1 MQDRTLFHQAHDNIV
16 KITTKIGM
24 NGFLTKRDFVWNA
37 ASHLWNKSKDG
48 NALCFTDIFGELMGD
63 ILLGQDKTSK
73 FSDQQALV
81 LTGTVPFPVMTAI
94 SVKATVPDHEFN
106 EWYEFSP
113 FEVGTE
119 KYGLYMKT
127 EEFGGIFYMG
137 NLVKK
142 HLEMPLCSL
151 LGIMGSAYA
160 QHIKTLAYGYGN
172 VETMKK
178 IHEEIEQMSSA
189 YFARWKAL
197 L

>member
-1 MQDRTLFHQAHDNIV
+1 MQDQTLFHQVHDNII

-24 NGFLTKRDFVWNA
+24 NGFLTKGDFVWNA
-37 ASHLWNKSKDG
+37 VSHLWNKRKDG
-48 NALCFTDIFGELMGD
+48 NAVCFTDIFGQLIGG
-63 ILLGQDKTSK
+63 ILEDNTSK
-73 FSDQQALV
+73 FSDQQDLV

-127 EEFGGIFYMG
+127 EEFGGMFYMG

-151 LGIMGSAYA
+151 LGIMGSAFA
-160 QHIKTLAYGYGN
+160 LHIKTLTFYNARS
-172 VETMKK
+172 VEIIKK
-178 IHEEIEQMSSA
+178 MQEENEQMSSS
-189 YFARWKAL
+189 YFAR
-197 L
+197 